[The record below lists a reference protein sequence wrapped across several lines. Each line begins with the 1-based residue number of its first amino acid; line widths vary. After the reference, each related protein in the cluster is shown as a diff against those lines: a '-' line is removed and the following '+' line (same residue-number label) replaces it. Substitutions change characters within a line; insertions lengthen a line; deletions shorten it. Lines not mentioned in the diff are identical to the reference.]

1 MAPVD
6 GASLAEDKMT
16 FTPGQ
21 PENGQSLGA
30 SKVPIRDNFTSIVAD
45 IGVNHVAINLGDQ
58 GKHKFLQMPE
68 QASAPATAA
77 NEGGLY
83 TKVGTSPAETSLFF
97 RGESSGFEYRLT
109 RPIAASTTEFATNTA
124 YAANHTGGWTY
135 LPGGLLLQYGARST
149 PGTSG
154 TITFPV
160 AFTTGYYSITLG
172 LSRNNSS
179 SVQNAYVDNSVA
191 VSLSN
196 FAYDNTSS
204 GSDPIYWMAIGF

>member
-6 GASLAEDKMT
+6 GASLAEDRMT
-16 FTPGQ
+16 FTAGQ

-30 SKVPIRDNFTSIVAD
+30 SKVPIRDNFTAIVAD
-45 IGVNHVAINLGDQ
+45 LGINHVAINLGDQ

-68 QASAPATAA
+68 QASAPTTAA

-83 TKVGTSPAETSLFF
+83 TKVGTSPAQTSLFY
-97 RGESSGFEYRLT
+97 RGESSDFEYRLT
-109 RPIAASTTEFATNTA
+109 RPIAASTGVFGNNTA
-124 YAANHTGGWTY
+124 YAANHTGGWTF
-135 LPGGLLLQYGARST
+135 LPGGLLLQYGARTT

-160 AFTTGYYSITLG
+160 AFTTAYYSITIG
-172 LSRNNSS
+172 ISRNASNSTQ
-179 SVQNAYVDNSVA
+179 SVFVDNSVA
-191 VSLSN
+191 VSTSN
-196 FAYDNTSS
+196 FAYTSTSS